1 MGPPVQLS
9 GRPRPRDPD
18 DLAAALRGAADA
30 FGHRPALTV
39 VRADRRDEQGFASL
53 LRWAAKGAHL
63 LELEALLAPG
73 DVVRV
78 TGPAGWPLAT
88 VCLAAWWAGVAVA
101 VTGTGAGGDPPD
113 DDAATGASATVLHE
127 RAEAA
132 APHGDALLYTVGDAP
147 DGAPAGDLDGEPWA
161 AAVQAF
167 PDQPPPPR
175 AGAGAVAVAA
185 PGRRTHAELLDDA
198 RRWGAE
204 ATLGIRADAA
214 ATRWLPA
221 LVRPLVTGR
230 ATVVLDGADRDAAA
244 GEGVGVWA
252 DDAG

>member
-9 GRPRPRDPD
+9 GRARPRDPD

-39 VRADRRDEQGFASL
+39 LRPDRRDEQGFASL

-63 LELEALLAPG
+63 LELELLLAPG
-73 DVVRV
+73 DVLRV
-78 TGPAGWPLAT
+78 AGPAGWPLAT

-101 VTGTGAGGDPPD
+101 VTGTGDAPASSPGTARADAG
-113 DDAATGASATVLHE
+113 AAVLHE
-127 RAEAA
+127 RVVAA
-132 APHGDALLYTVGDAP
+132 AADRPPPPGLVYTVGDAP
-147 DGAPAGDLDGEPWA
+147 DGTPVADLDGEPWA
-161 AAVQAF
+161 SAVQTF
-167 PDQPPPPR
+167 PDQPPPP
-175 AGAGAVAVAA
+175 GAGPEIAAVVA
-185 PGRRTHAELLDDA
+185 PERTTHADLLAAA
-198 RRWGAE
+198 RRWGGD

-244 GEGVGVWA
+244 GEGVEVWA
-252 DDAG
+252 D